1 MTILCQFSSHHGW
14 RPSILNRMWFPPGS
28 IVTSPRRTINDESYK
43 AKMHRRIVIYTS
55 IISHTRRTASSSA
68 KSTSY
73 VVSTPPKNTSRP
85 IPDDRIVQP
94 NQDLPSSAFPSS
106 SSATMYEHF
115 PAADQEAVDRMK
127 AAQSRPSSTAST
139 PAHPGTTQDGLG
151 RAGNLPKNE
160 EGIGSSS
167 AVRFRSAPGEM
178 NQGSDGGLGLMKDGK
193 KAEGSS

>member
-1 MTILCQFSSHHGW
+1 
-14 RPSILNRMWFPPGS
+14 
-28 IVTSPRRTINDESYK
+28 
-43 AKMHRRIVIYTS
+43 MHRRIVLYTS
-55 IISHTRRTASSSA
+55 IISHVRRAVSSSA
-68 KSTSY
+68 KPTAY
-73 VVSTPPKNTSRP
+73 VVSTPPKDRSIP

-127 AAQSRPSSTAST
+127 AAQSQPSSTAST
-139 PAHPGTTQDGLG
+139 PAHPGTTKDGLG
-151 RAGNLPKNE
+151 RAGTLPKNE

-178 NQGSDGGLGLMKDGK
+178 NEGSDGGLGLMKGGK
-193 KAEGSS
+193 KPKNSS